1 MKKPAVQEVFTGV
14 RSSVTGLLLSV
25 FLGLFLSVIL
35 SMSSVWE
42 SVGHFDYVGLII
54 FGVLMVVANVKIKG
68 KTLHP
73 IFIVLL
79 SAVMGVLMYGFIP
92 GA

>member
-1 MKKPAVQEVFTGV
+1 M
-14 RSSVTGLLLSV
+14 
-25 FLGLFLSVIL
+25 
-35 SMSSVWE
+35 WE
-42 SVGHFDYVGLII
+42 SVGHFDYIGLII

-73 IFIVLL
+73 IFIVLM

>member
-1 MKKPAVQEVFTGV
+1 MKKPAVQAVFTGV

-42 SVGHFDYVGLII
+42 SVGHFDYTGLII
-54 FGVLMVVANVKIKG
+54 FGVLMVVSNVKIKG

-73 IFIVLL
+73 IFIVII